1 MTDKRSKVDL
11 SGQSGIDFSKLF
23 YETMDKKRHLV
34 SNLYLDTATLVW
46 NGNPYQGKENISK
59 FYETLPVSS
68 TDIRS
73 VDAQPILD
81 EYVQGQTT
89 VLVSVSGIVKFA
101 GRSSTLYSES
111 FLLTA
116 QQGSSGN
123 VWKIVSDCFRFHE
136 TLS

>member
-34 SNLYLDTATLVW
+34 SNLYLDTASLVW
-46 NGNPYQGKENISK
+46 NGNPYAGKENISK

-73 VDAQPILD
+73 VDAQPIAED
-81 EYVQGQTT
+81 FVQGQTS
-89 VLVSVSGIVKFA
+89 VLVSVSGIVKFS
-101 GRSSTLYSES
+101 GKSSTLYSES

-116 QQGSSGN
+116 QQGATGN
-123 VWKIVSDCFRFHE
+123 IWKIAADCFRFHE